1 MFSPPGDPYRG
12 KRDLP
17 AVSGDHCFSIH
28 ITADDIK
35 EETETFTVRLYTSE
49 KHGVILSPAQVEIA
63 IIDND
68 GMCVVIKH
76 ASSLIDVHTFTDVL
90 AAFNQ
95 TKVSIMEGMD
105 FTFCINYYGMFETSA
120 TVNVMSED
128 GSATGD

>member
-28 ITADDIK
+28 IMADDIK

-49 KHGVILSPAQVEIA
+49 KHGVILYPAIVEIA

-76 ASSLIDVHTFTDVL
+76 ASRCSHFYRCFGCLQTNKG
-90 AAFNQ
+90 FNNGRNEFYHLH
-95 TKVSIMEGMD
+95 KLLW
-105 FTFCINYYGMFETSA
+105 
-120 TVNVMSED
+120 NV
-128 GSATGD
+128 